1 MLQKTKR
8 LTKVLY
14 LGFGLCFATCCWV
27 IFYLTTPVVM
37 PQVISVPKGSIKSII
52 TYLNGIE
59 GIPPNQF
66 GRFDAFLI
74 GAIGIP
80 QSGFV
85 DLGVE
90 NPTRLEF
97 YKRLSTAKA
106 ATKEITLIPGETLH
120 FFLQDVARVYGL
132 DAQKLQ
138 ESYEKYFHLPEGVI
152 VPETYKLPMGLDEDS
167 LMKTLA
173 QISYKWHEDTATKL
187 LGVYDRD
194 KWFYYVSIASIVQ
207 KEAAN
212 IEEMPIVAA
221 VVFNRLK
228 IGMPLQMDGSLNYG
242 IYSHQKITP
251 ERIRNDT
258 NPCNTY
264 KYKGIPPYPC
274 TSASVQSLKAVLDP
288 ADVEYLYFV
297 RNKNGTHTFSKT
309 YQDHKSNF

>member
-1 MLQKTKR
+1 MFLA
-8 LTKVLY
+8 
-14 LGFGLCFATCCWV
+14 LCCGV
-27 IFYLTTPVVM
+27 ILYLTTPIVM
-37 PQVISVPKGSIKSII
+37 PQVINVPKGSIKSII
-52 TYLNGIE
+52 TYLNTIE
-59 GIPPNQF
+59 NVPPEQF
-66 GRFDAFLI
+66 GRFDALVMRFV
-74 GAIGIP
+74 GTP

-97 YKRLSTAKA
+97 FKRLSTAKA
-106 ATKEITLIPGETLH
+106 ATREVTLIPGETLY
-120 FFLQDVARVYGL
+120 FFLQDVARMYGL

-138 ESYEKYFHLPEGVI
+138 ESYDAYFHLPEGVI
-152 VPETYKLPMGLDEDS
+152 VPETYKLPMGLSEDA
-167 LMKTLA
+167 LMRLLA
-173 QISYKWHEDTATKL
+173 QISYKWHEESAIKL
-187 LGVYDRD
+187 MGVYDRD
-194 KWFYYVSIASIVQ
+194 KWFYYVAIASIVQ

-228 IGMPLQMDGSLNYG
+228 LGMPLQMDGSLNYG

-274 TSASVQSLKAVLDP
+274 TSASLQAIKAVLEP

-309 YQDHKSNF
+309 YQEHRDNF